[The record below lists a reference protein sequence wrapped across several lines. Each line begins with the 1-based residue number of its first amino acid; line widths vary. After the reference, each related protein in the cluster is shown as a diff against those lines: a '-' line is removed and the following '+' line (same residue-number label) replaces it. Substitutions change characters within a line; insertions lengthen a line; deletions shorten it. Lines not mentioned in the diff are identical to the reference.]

1 MTENT
6 SPTGFKAILMKV
18 SSDLVLG
25 ALVAFLSVLTGLAA
39 YQSSINDS
47 KEADY
52 NVEGQKQLTDSNSM
66 YLEQNQFVIYDYTMY
81 DGWYVNDGKDDVAA
95 EYYRA
100 NFSDNLIASMDRP
113 DGPFDEQYYT
123 EMYAEAEGQYN
134 DAIANFEL
142 AQQFGDKADGLQLVV
157 LIFAIGLALAAY
169 ASLLAQ
175 ENAVRLVFAVGSILA
190 LIFGLITYFT
200 L

>member
-1 MTENT
+1 MTANS
-6 SPTGFKAILMKV
+6 SPSGFKAILMKV

-25 ALVAFLSVLTGLAA
+25 ALVALLSVLTGLAA
-39 YQSSINDS
+39 YQSSLNDS

-81 DGWYVNDGKDDVAA
+81 DGWYVNDGKDDIAA
-95 EYYRA
+95 EYYYE
-100 NFSDNLIASMDRP
+100 NFSDNLLASIDR
-113 DGPFDEQYYT
+113 DAPFDEQYYD
-123 EMYAEAEGQYN
+123 EMYADAETSYD
-134 DAIANFEL
+134 DAMASFEL
-142 AQQFGDKADGLQLVV
+142 AQQYGDKADRLQLVV

-175 ENAVRLVFAVGSILA
+175 ENLVRIVFALGSILG
-190 LIFGLITYFT
+190 LIFGLITYLT
-200 L
+200 I